1 MIKLRKK
8 VFILNTIL
16 IIAILFVGCN
26 YNLSNVSFKKTKPNN
41 FYYTNILAKDL
52 ALESSYK
59 CLIVNTNFS
68 SEKELSKENVDT
80 IKSMLSSL
88 NKNNF
93 ITNKPADLPDKPV
106 YKIFLTFN
114 KEKFVVN
121 VYNEKY
127 ACVYPWDG
135 DFSMDYIDM
144 TGVPISKNIYNLA
157 KYIFN

>member
-1 MIKLRKK
+1 MKK
-8 VFILNTIL
+8 ISFFLNTLL
-16 IIAILFVGCN
+16 IITILFTGCN
-26 YNLSNVSFKKTKPNN
+26 YNFSNVSLKKTKPNN

-52 ALESSYK
+52 TLESSYK
-59 CLIVNTNFS
+59 CIILNTNFY

-80 IKSMLSSL
+80 IKALLSSL

-93 ITNKPADLPDKPV
+93 ISKPADLPDKPD
-106 YKIFLTFN
+106 YKIFLTFS

-127 ACVYPWDG
+127 ICVYPWDG
-135 DFSMDYIDM
+135 DFTMDYIDM
-144 TGVPISKNIYNLA
+144 TGVPASQNLYSLA